1 MTQRWDGRHKF
12 GTIVAEQW
20 EGMLANSP
28 VVGSIFYVDKDK
40 GGDGVERSGKTWG
53 DAVKTLTRAH
63 ALCTAEA
70 DDYIIARHG
79 ESTFA
84 ECLTITKAKVH
95 LLGLGAFDKRY
106 TTRINNGGDGQATIL
121 VQARDVEIAG
131 IMPIGDRDNHHPAIF
146 CDGDNL
152 GTRSYLHD
160 IFVTMLTPSAS
171 KYCDGIKLYGDRH
184 TLRRII
190 IDSCHQGIHVSSSAQ
205 ATYEIWLEAIKIY
218 ACNNG
223 IVVDSLQQSTGQHGL
238 LADDIYIDGLGAY
251 ALDKAIKVTAG
262 NPTFR
267 NADVIGYGASQANNV
282 TPGNGKYVNCRWAS
296 TTGVSTAFA

>member
-1 MTQRWDGRHKF
+1 MTQRWEGRHKF

-28 VVGSIFYVDKDK
+28 QVGNIFYVNKDG
-40 GGDGVERSGKTWG
+40 GGDGLSGKTW
-53 DAVKTLTRAH
+53 DTALATLTQAH
-63 ALCTAEA
+63 ALCEAEG

-79 ESTFA
+79 QSSFA

-106 TTRINNGGDGQATIL
+106 TTRINNGGDGQPTIL
-121 VQARDVEIAG
+121 VQARDVEIGG
-131 IMPIGDRDNHHPAIF
+131 IMPLGDRDNHHAAILL
-146 CDGDNL
+146 DGDNL
-152 GTRSYLHD
+152 GTRSYVHD
-160 IFVTMLTPSAS
+160 CFVTMLTPSGT
-171 KYCDGIKLYGDRH
+171 KYCDGIKLIGDRH

-190 IDSCHQGIHVSSSAQ
+190 VDSCAKGIYVTSGVQ
-205 ATYEIWLEAIKIY
+205 ATYEILMEQIMMY
-218 ACNNG
+218 ACNDG

-238 LADDIYIDGLGAY
+238 MADDLYIDALGAY
-251 ALDKAIKVTAG
+251 AIGQGILVTAG

-267 NADVIGYGASQANNV
+267 NADVIGYGTDQAGNV
-282 TPGNGKYVNCRWAS
+282 TVGNGKFVNCRWCQ